1 MLGRILEE
9 RRRGIAAGQSAA
21 AAGIVTQGSLAA
33 HMPEVPLVAQGA
45 GPAAA
50 RTVGG
55 PKA

>member
-1 MLGRILEE
+1 MLGWILEE

-45 GPAAA
+45 AV
-50 RTVGG
+50 RRV
-55 PKA
+55 